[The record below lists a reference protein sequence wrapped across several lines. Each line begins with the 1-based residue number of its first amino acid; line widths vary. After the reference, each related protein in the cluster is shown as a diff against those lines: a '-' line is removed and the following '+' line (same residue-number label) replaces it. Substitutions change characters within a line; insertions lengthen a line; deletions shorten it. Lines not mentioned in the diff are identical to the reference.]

1 MKYTKKIN
9 DTYKISAILFSKQ
22 NQYYAQNHF
31 RVNALPET
39 KIRIQVCN
47 TLHITNGFDVLAK
60 LLGQYISTICKKIY
74 FFC

>member
-47 TLHITNGFDVLAK
+47 TLHTYYKWVRC
-60 LLGQYISTICKKIY
+60 SCKIAWAIHKY
-74 FFC
+74 YM